1 MATAGWFS
9 SGHEM
14 SLADLGILA
23 VVLCNVLF
31 LALCTYMAYRMMT
44 HMRDSQADLSAFAN
58 SLKAHASRLNRTADN
73 TLEVFADTK
82 RELAKLIETARGG
95 LGGGRAPQQPPNGR
109 PGDPYQQWAARDP
122 KALNRLI
129 DQQGSI
135 LDEVSKVDA
144 KKFEEWRRAKQVEL
158 DRLLQ
163 QKQHVQQEFQR
174 LRQAHD
180 DAVHKL
186 REHELRSRQ
195 YQKATAETGVLR
207 GELGEMRQQL
217 HQAQARALA
226 AEQLAEASQAASG
239 GHRGDGASAAA
250 PSPRVKELAAQLAEA
265 EADRQR
271 LRRQLEQIQ
280 DNLKRTLT
288 EKEFIE
294 DRFLQL
300 DADRQE
306 PTTPATA
313 GDATVVVLPA

>member
-1 MATAGWFS
+1 
-9 SGHEM
+9 M

-23 VVLCNVLF
+23 VVVCNVLF
-31 LALCTYMAYRMMT
+31 LALCTYMAYRMMI

-58 SLKAHASRLNRTADN
+58 SLKAHATRLNRTADN

-82 RELAKLIETARGG
+82 RELSKLIETARGG
-95 LGGGRAPQQPPNGR
+95 LGGGRAQQQQPNGR

-129 DQQGSI
+129 DQQGNI

-144 KKFEEWRRAKQVEL
+144 KQFDEWRRAKQVEL

-180 DAVHKL
+180 EAVHKL
-186 REHELRSRQ
+186 REHELRGRQ
-195 YQKATAETGVLR
+195 YQKATAEAGTLR

-217 HQAQARALA
+217 QQAQARAHA

-239 GHRGDGASAAA
+239 YNGGGDTSAT

-306 PTTPATA
+306 AAAPAVAAEDSTM
-313 GDATVVVLPA
+313 VVLPA

>member
-1 MATAGWFS
+1 M
-9 SGHEM
+9 
-14 SLADLGILA
+14 
-23 VVLCNVLF
+23 
-31 LALCTYMAYRMMT
+31 
-44 HMRDSQADLSAFAN
+44 
-58 SLKAHASRLNRTADN
+58 
-73 TLEVFADTK
+73 
-82 RELAKLIETARGG
+82 
-95 LGGGRAPQQPPNGR
+95 
-109 PGDPYQQWAARDP
+109 
-122 KALNRLI
+122 
-129 DQQGSI
+129 
-135 LDEVSKVDA
+135 SKVDA
-144 KKFEEWRRAKQVEL
+144 KQFDEWRRVKQVEL

-195 YQKATAETGVLR
+195 YQKATAEAGTLR

-217 HQAQARALA
+217 QQAQARAFA
-226 AEQLAEASQAASG
+226 AEQLAEASQAAGGGRSG
-239 GHRGDGASAAA
+239 DSAAA

-306 PTTPATA
+306 ATA
-313 GDATVVVLPA
+313 PVAAAAEEDSTMVVLPA

>member
-1 MATAGWFS
+1 
-9 SGHEM
+9 M

-31 LALCTYMAYRMMT
+31 LALCTFMAYRMMV

-58 SLKAHASRLNRTADN
+58 SLKAHAGRLNRTADN
-73 TLEVFADTK
+73 TLEVFADIK

-95 LGGGRAPQQPPNGR
+95 LGGGRAQQGGNGR
-109 PGDPYQQWAARDP
+109 PNDPYQQWAQRDP

-129 DQQGSI
+129 DQQGNM

-144 KKFEEWRRAKQVEL
+144 KQFEEWRRAKQVEL

-180 DAVHKL
+180 EAVHKL

-195 YQKATAETGVLR
+195 YQKATAEAGTLR

-217 HQAQARALA
+217 QQAQARAYA
-226 AEQLAEASQAASG
+226 AEQLAEASQAASA
-239 GHRGDGASAAA
+239 GHGADTMTT

-271 LRRQLEQIQ
+271 LRRQLELIQ

-294 DRFLQL
+294 DRFLLL
-300 DADRQE
+300 DADRQADVA
-306 PTTPATA
+306 PSQAAPAEVQEDSTM
-313 GDATVVVLPA
+313 VVLPA

>member
-1 MATAGWFS
+1 MNLMDF
-9 SGHEM
+9 
-14 SLADLGILA
+14 GIAA
-23 VVLCNVLF
+23 VIACNLLF
-31 LALCTYMAYRMMT
+31 VALCTYMAYRMMV

-95 LGGGRAPQQPPNGR
+95 LGGGRAQPGANGR
-109 PGDPYQQWAARDP
+109 PGDPYQQWAQRDP

-129 DQQGSI
+129 DQQGNI
-135 LDEVSKVDA
+135 LDEVSRVDA
-144 KKFEEWRRAKQVEL
+144 KQFEEWRRAKQVEL

-180 DAVHKL
+180 EAVHKL

-195 YQKATAETGVLR
+195 YQKATAEAGTLR
-207 GELGEMRQQL
+207 GELGEMRLQL
-217 HQAQARALA
+217 QQAQARAHA
-226 AEQLAEASQAASG
+226 AEQLAEASHAASAG
-239 GHRGDGASAAA
+239 LGADTITT

-271 LRRQLEQIQ
+271 LRRQLELIQ

-306 PTTPATA
+306 AAAPAA
-313 GDATVVVLPA
+313 PAEATEATEATEAAEDSTMVVLPV

>member
-1 MATAGWFS
+1 MSATDF
-9 SGHEM
+9 
-14 SLADLGILA
+14 GILA
-23 VVLCNVLF
+23 VVVCNVLF
-31 LALCTYMAYRMMT
+31 LALCTYMAWRMLT

-58 SLKAHASRLNRTADN
+58 SLKAHAGRLNRTADN
-73 TLEVFADTK
+73 TLEVFADIK

-95 LGGGRAPQQPPNGR
+95 LGGGRAQSGDR
-109 PGDPYQQWAARDP
+109 PGDPYHQWAQRDP

-129 DQQGSI
+129 DQQGNL

-144 KKFEEWRRAKQVEL
+144 KQFEEWRRVKQVEL

-180 DAVHKL
+180 EAVHKL

-195 YQKATAETGVLR
+195 YHKATAEAGVLR
-207 GELGEMRQQL
+207 TELVAMKQQL
-217 HQAQARALA
+217 QQAQARAFA
-226 AEQLAEASQAASG
+226 AEQIAEASGTAG
-239 GHRGDGASAAA
+239 GDQDTVVTGGG
-250 PSPRVKELAAQLAEA
+250 SPRVKELAAQLAEA
-265 EADRQR
+265 DADRQR

-306 PTTPATA
+306 ASTIVSAPAAELAAEDSTM
-313 GDATVVVLPA
+313 VVLPG

>member
-1 MATAGWFS
+1 M
-9 SGHEM
+9 M

-23 VVLCNVLF
+23 VVVCNVLF
-31 LALCTYMAYRMMT
+31 VALCTYMAYRMMI

-58 SLKAHASRLNRTADN
+58 SLKAHAGRLNRTADN

-82 RELAKLIETARGG
+82 RELSKLIETARGG
-95 LGGGRAPQQPPNGR
+95 LGGGRAQPQQQHGR
-109 PGDPYQQWAARDP
+109 PNDPYQQWAARDP

-129 DQQGSI
+129 DQQGNI

-144 KKFEEWRRAKQVEL
+144 KQFDEWRRAKQVEL

-180 DAVHKL
+180 EAVHKL
-186 REHELRSRQ
+186 REHELRGRQ
-195 YQKATAETGVLR
+195 YQKATAEAGTLR
-207 GELGEMRQQL
+207 GELGEMRLQL
-217 HQAQARALA
+217 QQAQARAHA
-226 AEQLAEASQAASG
+226 AEQLAEAAQAAGGYGSHSG
-239 GHRGDGASAAA
+239 DSDTSAAPA
-250 PSPRVKELAAQLAEA
+250 PRVKELAAQLAEA

-300 DADRQE
+300 DANLQE
-306 PTTPATA
+306 AAAPALA
-313 GDATVVVLPA
+313 AEDATMVVLPA

>member
-1 MATAGWFS
+1 MSATDF
-9 SGHEM
+9 
-14 SLADLGILA
+14 GILA
-23 VVLCNVLF
+23 VVICNVLF
-31 LALCTYMAYRMMT
+31 LVLCTYMAWRMMT
-44 HMRDSQADLSAFAN
+44 YMRDSQADLSAFAN
-58 SLKAHASRLNRTADN
+58 SLKAHAGRLNRTADN
-73 TLEVFADTK
+73 TLEVFADMK
-82 RELAKLIETARGG
+82 RELGKLIETARGAASSG
-95 LGGGRAPQQPPNGR
+95 SRGR
-109 PGDPYQQWAARDP
+109 PSDPYHQWAQRDP

-129 DQQGSI
+129 DQQGDM
-135 LDEVSKVDA
+135 LDEVSRVDA
-144 KKFEEWRRAKQVEL
+144 KQFEEWRRVKQVEL

-195 YQKATAETGVLR
+195 YMKANAEASALR
-207 GELGEMRQQL
+207 GEVAALKQQL
-217 HQAQARALA
+217 QQAVYARATQPEPQPWDADADQIHQAQA
-226 AEQLAEASQAASG
+226 
-239 GHRGDGASAAA
+239 
-250 PSPRVKELAAQLAEA
+250 PSPKVKELAAQLAEA

-294 DRFLQL
+294 DRFMQL

-306 PTTPATA
+306 PAPSAPAAPAAPAAAPAEDSTM
-313 GDATVVVLPA
+313 VVLPA

>member
-1 MATAGWFS
+1 
-9 SGHEM
+9 M

-23 VVLCNVLF
+23 VVVCNVLF
-31 LALCTYMAYRMMT
+31 LALCTYMAYRMMI

-58 SLKAHASRLNRTADN
+58 SLKAHAARLNRTADN

-82 RELAKLIETARGG
+82 RELSKLIETARGG
-95 LGGGRAPQQPPNGR
+95 LGGGRAQQQQQPNGR
-109 PGDPYQQWAARDP
+109 PNDPYQQWAARDP

-129 DQQGSI
+129 DQQGNI

-144 KKFEEWRRAKQVEL
+144 KQFDEWRRAKQVEL

-180 DAVHKL
+180 EAVHKL
-186 REHELRSRQ
+186 REHELRGRQ
-195 YQKATAETGVLR
+195 YHKATAEAGTLR
-207 GELGEMRQQL
+207 GELGEMRLQL
-217 HQAQARALA
+217 QQAQARAHA

-239 GHRGDGASAAA
+239 YSGDSDTSAT

-300 DADRQE
+300 DANLQE
-306 PTTPATA
+306 AAAPVVAAEDSTM
-313 GDATVVVLPA
+313 VVLPA